1 MDRNQYIAKFG
12 DTGKFIEYYTCKIC
26 NKVFKCE
33 GKALGAHISSVHK
46 MSLES
51 YSELYEPDRNSELN
65 PTLDNEYY
73 QIELNVDKE
82 DEEMEVDPLAANEEH
97 FKIVSVASLT
107 SEADEVDKIDEDSPD
122 DQTIIDDGDVE
133 IDEEFPELFP
143 SFDSTEA
150 LESCHT
156 ESEDQTLVA
165 RTMAVEVECLVEEMS
180 EQNEERR
187 IAEENKPLETES
199 VQENVNVIKKICN
212 IRDIFDSD
220 SE

>member
-1 MDRNQYIAKFG
+1 MSGQAK
-12 DTGKFIEYYTCKIC
+12 
-26 NKVFKCE
+26 
-33 GKALGAHISSVHK
+33 
-46 MSLES
+46 
-51 YSELYEPDRNSELN
+51 
-65 PTLDNEYY
+65 
-73 QIELNVDKE
+73 Q
-82 DEEMEVDPLAANEEH
+82 
-97 FKIVSVASLT
+97 
-107 SEADEVDKIDEDSPD
+107 VDKIDEDSPD

-150 LESCHT
+150 LESCHA
-156 ESEDQTLVA
+156 ESEDQMLVA
-165 RTMAVEVECLVEEMS
+165 QRMAVGVECLVEEMS